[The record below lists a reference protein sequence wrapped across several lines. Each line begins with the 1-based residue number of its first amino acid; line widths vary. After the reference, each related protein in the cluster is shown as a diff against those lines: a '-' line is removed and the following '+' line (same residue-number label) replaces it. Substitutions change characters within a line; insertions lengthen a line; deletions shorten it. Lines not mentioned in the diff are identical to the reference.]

1 MERHIKKTIKDENN
15 NLIGLVL
22 SDTDRTSIVF
32 TKFNN
37 TDKSIQGEAL
47 TLYRDELRNFINEL
61 ETKNIKITN
70 IEKPVTILFDEELH

>member
-32 TKFNN
+32 TEFNHTN
-37 TDKSIQGEAL
+37 KSVHGEAL
-47 TLYRDELRNFINEL
+47 TLYRDELKNFINEL
-61 ETKNIKITN
+61 EAKNIKITN
-70 IEKPVTILFDEELH
+70 VEKPITIFFDEELQ